1 MHKIY
6 NIVKINYITLANLA
20 ESTHR
25 IAVLDKELC
34 QPKKC
39 GLECIIYC
47 PVNKTGGECITQRPE
62 DGKAVISEDLP
73 QWLRHMYKEMSF

>member
-1 MHKIY
+1 
-6 NIVKINYITLANLA
+6 VKIKLY
-20 ESTHR
+20 R
-25 IAVLDKELC
+25 IGQFSRINTQVAVLDQELC

-62 DGKAVISEDLP
+62 DGKAIISEDLH
-73 QWLRHMYKEMSF
+73 WLWYMCKEMSF